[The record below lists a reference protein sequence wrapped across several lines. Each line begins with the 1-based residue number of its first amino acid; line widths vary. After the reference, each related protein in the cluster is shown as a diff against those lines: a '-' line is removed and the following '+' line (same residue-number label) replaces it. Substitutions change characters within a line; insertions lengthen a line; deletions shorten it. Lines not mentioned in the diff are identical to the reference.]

1 VLVFRYVCEVLINAV
16 SGPFID
22 KLRIRTSLMTSDLLR
37 TVLAVALVA
46 AVLGG
51 APIPVYLALSFL
63 GDFVFIFF
71 KPATDKVVK
80 VTFPVEEGTRALSL
94 VDASNHVSNIAGY
107 ALASGLA
114 ATVGLHVAVVL
125 GPLFF
130 FLSFLFVSRLR
141 LPGESAIDYAK
152 VRKKSYWASQREGL
166 RYTWESRPLR
176 TLLIG
181 RSLVAIGRGSF
192 TVLSVAYLASIAKNL
207 DAYGYFESSQTAG
220 KIVVTLLVIP
230 LFFAYRSAFLLTAVS
245 LVAQALA
252 FFGFNLVDQ
261 VTLACLVG
269 VLVGG
274 GQAAEAVGIDALLNR
289 YADAHIQGRAKSTT
303 SFGSRLLGLAAI
315 GIVYVLVTGFHVEA
329 RSLFG
334 YLGVFP
340 LAAAAVFVV
349 GWRLERARAA
359 VAARPHLRL
368 AVVEGEASQTTV
380 ELGSEPI
387 LIGRSR
393 KNNIVLA
400 DDAVS
405 RFHAVVR
412 PEGSA
417 WVIEDMRS
425 SNGVLL
431 DGVPVQLGPL
441 VGGSRIVLGRTV
453 LVIQD
458 VASAT

>member
-1 VLVFRYVCEVLINAV
+1 
-16 SGPFID
+16 
-22 KLRIRTSLMTSDLLR
+22 
-37 TVLAVALVA
+37 
-46 AVLGG
+46 
-51 APIPVYLALSFL
+51 
-63 GDFVFIFF
+63 
-71 KPATDKVVK
+71 
-80 VTFPVEEGTRALSL
+80 
-94 VDASNHVSNIAGY
+94 VSNIGGY
-107 ALASGLA
+107 ALASALA
-114 ATVGLHVAVVL
+114 ATVGLHVAVCL
-125 GPLFF
+125 GPVFF

-141 LPGESAIDYAK
+141 LPGEKAIDYAK

-166 RYTWESRPLR
+166 RYTWESPQLR

-192 TVLSVAYLASIAKNL
+192 TVLSVAYLAGIAKSL

-220 KIVVTLLVIP
+220 KIAVTLLVIP
-230 LFFAYRSAFLLTAVS
+230 LFFAYRSAFLLAAVS
-245 LVAQALA
+245 LAAQGLA
-252 FFGFNLVDQ
+252 FFGFNLVDT
-261 VTLACLVG
+261 VSLACLVG

-315 GIVYVLVTGFHVEA
+315 GVVYVLVTGFHVEA

-340 LAAAAVFVV
+340 LAAAVVFLV
-349 GWRLERARAA
+349 GWRLERARSAL
-359 VAARPHLRL
+359 AARPNLQL
-368 AVVEGEASQTTV
+368 AVVEGEANLAVV
-380 ELGSEPI
+380 ELGSEPV

-393 KNNIVLA
+393 KNNLVLA

-425 SNGVLL
+425 SNGVEV
-431 DGVPVQLGPL
+431 DGARTQLGRL
-441 VGGSRIVLGRTV
+441 AEGSRIVLGRSV
-453 LVIQD
+453 LVLQR
-458 VASAT
+458 AAAGP